1 MLHPVKIVDPADLVG
16 RSSTHVEEF
25 TPVGSLGSLV
35 RTQDDARVKLCTQL
49 PTLQA
54 TEQLLVYLTL
64 YLGNLCKDGVPEA
77 SIETELLLDVENA
90 DAAEEILSKESFE
103 GSGTV
108 TFFNNMERV
117 VSGMRALILL
127 IEIFVYGFILVI
139 SLIGLTNIFNTITNN
154 IKLRQK
160 EFATLLSIGTTKKE
174 FNRMVGLESLL
185 YTVKSLL
192 IGLPL
197 GLGAG
202 VVIYLMYGQ
211 TLGGMSYIFP
221 WKAVLISILVVLI
234 LLWVIMRFSIRKVSK
249 MNVIETIRNDNI

>member
-1 MLHPVKIVDPADLVG
+1 
-16 RSSTHVEEF
+16 
-25 TPVGSLGSLV
+25 
-35 RTQDDARVKLCTQL
+35 
-49 PTLQA
+49 
-54 TEQLLVYLTL
+54 
-64 YLGNLCKDGVPEA
+64 
-77 SIETELLLDVENA
+77 
-90 DAAEEILSKESFE
+90 
-103 GSGTV
+103 
-108 TFFNNMERV
+108 
-117 VSGMRALILL
+117 
-127 IEIFVYGFILVI
+127 
-139 SLIGLTNIFNTITNN
+139 
-154 IKLRQK
+154 
-160 EFATLLSIGTTKKE
+160 
-174 FNRMVGLESLL
+174 MVGLESLL